1 MKKLI
6 LLLALVSNISFAD
19 GYDDCLDRA
28 YREHQGELDAAKE
41 SLNRENQDC
50 VRYPDEEEFYACQ
63 YKAKKT
69 FDESVEKANIRV
81 KLAEKACAKY
91 PW

>member
-28 YREHQGELDAAKE
+28 YGEHQGELDTAKE
-41 SLNRENQDC
+41 IFTRENQDC
-50 VRYPDEEEFYACQ
+50 FRFPDEEEFYACQ
-63 YKAKKT
+63 FKAKKA

-81 KLAEKACAKY
+81 KLASKACLKF
-91 PW
+91 PF